1 MAKKRPKTAFC
12 GQNSA
17 SRFVQSLYFRSE
29 SAKKGRHGTDP
40 AAAEGDD
47 LPGFFSSGYVHIVVV
62 LHCKSIRKNGR
73 F

>member
-1 MAKKRPKTAFC
+1 MAKKRPKTAFR
-12 GQNSA
+12 GQNSP
-17 SRFVQSLYFRSE
+17 SQFIQSPYIGSE
-29 SAKKGRHGTDP
+29 SAKKGRRGTNP
-40 AAAEGDD
+40 ATAEGDD